1 MSHPLISRLRVK
13 RFRSVQAA
21 DLTFGDLT
29 LLVGENGAG
38 KSNLV
43 DCLAFLAD
51 SITLGLSAAFE
62 KRGGIAS
69 VRSKKPTGGKPYNLG
84 LAVEIT
90 RPISAVRRVIFGFEL
105 RSTGRASYEVA
116 REQGIVDHENGDRIW
131 YERHGTEKFDTNAG
145 LAPAVEPTLLTLP
158 ILGGD
163 ARFRPL
169 FDSVSTIRTYQIE
182 PAQMRALQDPD
193 SGEWLRYDGSN
204 AASVLGR
211 MLADSPNARTRL
223 IQLLSCIVPGVT
235 NIAPKQLGNKLTI
248 EFTQEWR
255 DDRKVQFDAFNMS
268 DGTLRALG
276 LLLAVFQQSHP
287 TILVIEEPEATIH
300 PGALTT
306 ILDIIHH
313 AERQMQVI
321 LTTHSPDLLDVDWL
335 RDDQIRI
342 VERDG
347 GATHVAPLS
356 KGTRASLQ
364 QRLMGAGEMLRANA
378 LLPETKADLFISD
391 PASIRLFES
400 DQQ

>member
-43 DCLAFLAD
+43 DCLTFLTD
-51 SITLGLSAAFE
+51 STTLGLSAAFE

-90 RPISAVRRVIFGFEL
+90 RPIPAVRRVMFGFEL

-116 REQGIVDHENGDRIW
+116 REQGIVDNEDGERIW

-211 MLADSPNARTRL
+211 MLADSPNTRTRL

-235 NIAPKQLGNKLTI
+235 GITPKQLGNKLTI
-248 EFTQEWR
+248 EFNQEWR

-276 LLLAVFQQSHP
+276 LLLAVFQQPHP
-287 TILVIEEPEATIH
+287 TVLVIEEPEATIH

-347 GATHVAPLS
+347 GATQVAALS
-356 KGTRASLQ
+356 EGTRVSLR

-378 LLPETKADLFISD
+378 LLPETKADLFVSD